1 MPIPATEF
9 IWFNGKLVPWEKAT
23 VHVLS
28 HALHYGSSVFE
39 GVRAYE
45 TPRGVAIFR
54 LRDHTRRL
62 FESARIYR
70 IHMPYSAEALN
81 DACRQVVAANGLKR
95 GAYLRPVAFKGY
107 GEIGVSPKN
116 DPPTDVAVAAWE
128 WGRYLASH
136 AEEEAGVDVC
146 ISSWNRVAPNTL
158 PALAKAAGN
167 YLSSQLI
174 AAEARRLGFAEG
186 IGLTTD
192 GNLSEGSGEN
202 LFLVK
207 DGVLLTPALAHSVLG
222 GLTRDTVIRL
232 ARERGLEVRECAI
245 PRELLYLADEAF
257 FTGTAVEI
265 TAIRSVDGL
274 QIGAGRAG
282 PITESLQNAF
292 YGLFSG
298 KTADKWGWLDYVDMS
313 APRVA
318 ASA

>member
-1 MPIPATEF
+1 MKTTGRRYAPR
-9 IWFNGKLVPWEKAT
+9 
-23 VHVLS
+23 LS
-28 HALHYGSSVFE
+28 PFA
-39 GVRAYE
+39 
-45 TPRGVAIFR
+45 AITCRQASFR
-54 LRDHTRRL
+54 V
-62 FESARIYR
+62 
-70 IHMPYSAEALN
+70 SAE
-81 DACRQVVAANGLKR
+81 
-95 GAYLRPVAFKGY
+95 
-107 GEIGVSPKN
+107 
-116 DPPTDVAVAAWE
+116 
-128 WGRYLASH
+128 WGKYLASH
-136 AEEEAGVDVC
+136 EEEEAGVDVC

-207 DGVLLTPALAHSVLG
+207 DGELLSPALAHSVLG
-222 GLTRDTVIRL
+222 GLTRDTVMRL

-257 FTGTAVEI
+257 FTGTAVEV
-265 TAIRSVDGL
+265 TAIRSVDGI

-298 KTADKWGWLDYVDMS
+298 KTPDKWGWLDYVDMS

-318 ASA
+318 ASG